1 MSLRRTTACTPR
13 CGQRQSCRRTAISAE
28 AAARTLCTCEVMEHT
43 QQFKQILIKGLRT
56 NRRAGRNRMAAG
68 RVLQLRPQPNKG
80 HPRIDRKQATRGGR
94 AAKLL
99 FRYAGRRGDP
109 KHEACVCFPIV
120 RRWKKL
126 QLIVCTLFLGQ
137 FAILIILCLQF
148 FPLDF
153 D

>member
-1 MSLRRTTACTPR
+1 M
-13 CGQRQSCRRTAISAE
+13 
-28 AAARTLCTCEVMEHT
+28 MEHT

-80 HPRIDRKQATRGGR
+80 HPRGERIDRKQATRGGR

-99 FRYAGRRGDP
+99 FILYVGDRAVHSSP
-109 KHEACVCFPIV
+109 ETYKACVCFPIV
-120 RRWKKL
+120 SCWKKL
-126 QLIVCTLFLGQ
+126 QLIVCALFLGQ

-148 FPLDF
+148 FHLILYRLNNVVF
-153 D
+153 

>member
-1 MSLRRTTACTPR
+1 MLLQFQ
-13 CGQRQSCRRTAISAE
+13 QRGGGAHA
-28 AAARTLCTCEVMEHT
+28 TCEMMEHT

-80 HPRIDRKQATRGGR
+80 HPRRQRIDRKQATRGGR

-99 FRYAGRRGDP
+99 FMYRAVHSSPETY
-109 KHEACVCFPIV
+109 EACVCFPIV
-120 RRWKKL
+120 SCSKKL
-126 QLIVCTLFLGQ
+126 QLIVCALFLGQ

-148 FPLDF
+148 FHSIL
-153 D
+153 